1 MRHAFV
7 IALVAATA
15 LVSAVTAHA
24 IQPLQ
29 TFVRPFDE
37 TFEYSNEEGTCQFA
51 THFVGTQIFRLFYD
65 REGGEVLFTEQGR
78 TTLTLTNLL
87 TGESISGVNSFNL
100 RTTALDVESAEVGDV
115 LTFRDAGGGLN
126 ALLFPAGG
134 PPIVLSGHFA
144 LDIVIRVLVNDPETG
159 TFEAEVISGG
169 EDVTPHLRHLIDT
182 AAELFC
188 SSP

>member
-7 IALVAATA
+7 IALIATIA
-15 LVSAVTAHA
+15 LVSTATAHA

-37 TFEYSNEEGTCQFA
+37 TFGYSNDEGTCQFE

-87 TGESISGVNSFNL
+87 TGEAISGVNSFNL
-100 RTTALDVESAEVGDV
+100 RTTPLDVESAEVGDV
-115 LTFRDAGGGLN
+115 LTLRDAGAGLN
-126 ALLFPAGG
+126 ALLFPADG
-134 PPIVLSGHFA
+134 PPIVLAGHFTFE
-144 LDIVIRVLVNDPETG
+144 VEIRVLVNDPESG
-159 TFEAEVISGG
+159 EFFAEVISGG
-169 EDVTPHLRHLIDT
+169 EDFTPHLRHLIDT